1 VDWLQNEFAEEQ
13 RAGFARLKRVPDTQV
28 IRFLDH
34 FASLNAVEQSELSK
48 VLAEWSSY
56 HLSGTPLPHSTYE
69 QFARA
74 TAYPD
79 RTEGLRYTGVN
90 LLAGLEKGISHGG
103 LAGWFQS
110 RGITGLAMQPPE
122 HLLRDLDDLVPA
134 KIPTLRRLV
143 KTEFAQLFAPN
154 ARDIGSETWR
164 YEGMLGQSSLKVL
177 IRYSG
182 KMGRPQLEYQIQVQ
196 AKERALTA
204 PNLCFESVLGVGFG
218 RWDYL
223 TQNNAERS
231 VQLLSELVDYFA
243 RLPERLPAR
252 CEGWENGTA

>member
-1 VDWLQNEFAEEQ
+1 
-13 RAGFARLKRVPDTQV
+13 LKRVPDTQV

-34 FASLNAVEQSELSK
+34 FASLTAAERSELST

-56 HLSGTPLPHSTYE
+56 RLSGTPVPHSTYE

-74 TAYPD
+74 TAFPD
-79 RTEGLRYTGVN
+79 RSEGLRYTGVN
-90 LLAGLEKGISHGG
+90 LLAGLEKGAGPGG
-103 LAGWFQS
+103 LAGWFQT

-122 HLLRDLDDLVPA
+122 HLMHDLGDLVPA

-143 KTEFAQLFAPN
+143 KTVFAQLFAPT
-154 ARDIGSETWR
+154 ASDVGSETWR

-182 KMGRPQLEYQIQVQ
+182 RMGRPQLEYQVQVQ
-196 AKERALTA
+196 AKDRALTA

-223 TQNNAERS
+223 TQDNAEPS
-231 VQLLSELVDYFA
+231 VRLLGELVDYLA
-243 RLPERLPAR
+243 KLPERLPTRRGA
-252 CEGWENGTA
+252 EPSAAPDPAGM